1 MANIRKQPVLR
12 MSDIYAPTLK
22 EDPSDADIESAK
34 LLVRAGMIRK
44 EAAGLYTF
52 LPLGMRVISKIETI
66 VREEMDS
73 HGGQEILMPFVQPAE
88 LWHRSGR
95 WDVYGPELLRVTDRH
110 DNEFCLGPTHE
121 EIVTDLVN
129 NELRSYKD
137 LPKNLY
143 QIQVKFRDERRPRF
157 ALMRGREFIMKDA
170 YSFTLD
176 KEGLV
181 KAYMDERGAYE
192 RIFNRLDLKY
202 VPVHAMAGPMGGFE
216 SEEFLAPMEIG
227 EDTFAQSPSGKA
239 WNVEALTTPEPEAI
253 DFTATPAAEKRPTP
267 DAATIDKM
275 VEFANANHPRSDGRD
290 WQASDILKNVV
301 IAVMHPQDED
311 HDEPWRELV
320 VVGVPGDRTVDMKR
334 LEAQFTPAE
343 IEEAT
348 DEDLKKHPELVKG
361 YIGPMALGPQARDGK
376 KAENASETGDAL
388 RYLID
393 AHVARGSAWF
403 TGADEQDVDYY
414 DLVYGRDFEADGTVE
429 AVQVR
434 HGDMSPDGS
443 GPLSFERGVEI
454 GQVFQLG
461 LKYSNALGLKV
472 LDQNGKTVPVW
483 MGSYGIGV
491 SRVMACIAE
500 THHDEKG
507 LAWPAVIAP
516 AQVHVVATGKDAA
529 AFEAAEQLIGE
540 LEAKG
545 IEVIFDDRKKVS
557 PGVKFKDAELIGVPI
572 IAVAGRDTVNN
583 GTIEVRDRN
592 GENAEAVPVADAA
605 QAIADRVAALLK

>member
-1 MANIRKQPVLR
+1 MVGKSVVTLDGLSTNQILDLLHKAEYIDSHRKEIAHTCDGRVLATLFYEPSTR
-12 MSDIYAPTLK
+12 TRLSFETAMLRLGGKVIGFAGAQLASVTKGESIADTLK
-22 EDPSDADIESAK
+22 TVAVTVLHPEDDDHEGPW
-34 LLVRAGMIRK
+34 
-44 EAAGLYTF
+44 
-52 LPLGMRVISKIETI
+52 
-66 VREEMDS
+66 RE
-73 HGGQEILMPFVQPAE
+73 
-88 LWHRSGR
+88 
-95 WDVYGPELLRVTDRH
+95 
-110 DNEFCLGPTHE
+110 
-121 EIVTDLVN
+121 
-129 NELRSYKD
+129 
-137 LPKNLY
+137 
-143 QIQVKFRDERRPRF
+143 
-157 ALMRGREFIMKDA
+157 
-170 YSFTLD
+170 
-176 KEGLV
+176 
-181 KAYMDERGAYE
+181 
-192 RIFNRLDLKY
+192 
-202 VPVHAMAGPMGGFE
+202 
-216 SEEFLAPMEIG
+216 
-227 EDTFAQSPSGKA
+227 
-239 WNVEALTTPEPEAI
+239 
-253 DFTATPAAEKRPTP
+253 
-267 DAATIDKM
+267 
-275 VEFANANHPRSDGRD
+275 
-290 WQASDILKNVV
+290 V
-301 IAVMHPQDED
+301 IAVA
-311 HDEPWRELV
+311 L
-320 VVGVPGDRTVDMKR
+320 PGDRQVDMKR

-461 LKYSNALGLKV
+461 LKYSKALDLKV

-483 MGSYGIGV
+483 MGCYGIGV
-491 SRVMACIAE
+491 SRVLACIAE
-500 THHDEKG
+500 THHDERG

-529 AFEAAEQLIGE
+529 AFDAAEKLVAE
-540 LEAKG
+540 LEERG
-545 IEVIFDDRKKVS
+545 IEVIYDDRKKVS

>member
-1 MANIRKQPVLR
+1 MDKQNRKAIIAGNWKMNKTATEAKALISELIPAV
-12 MSDIYAPTLK
+12 K
-22 EDPSDADIESAK
+22 DAGCE
-34 LLVRAGMIRK
+34 V
-44 EAAGLYTF
+44 
-52 LPLGMRVISKIETI
+52 VIC
-66 VREEMDS
+66 V
-73 HGGQEILMPFVQPAE
+73 PF
-88 LWHRSGR
+88 
-95 WDVYGPELLRVTDRH
+95 
-110 DNEFCLGPTHE
+110 
-121 EIVTDLVN
+121 TDLVTAVEMTKGTN
-129 NELRSYKD
+129 IHVGAENVHFEKSGAFTGEISADMLTDLGVEYVVIGHSERRQYFAETNETVNKRTKAALAGGLKPIICVGESLDQREQGVTEE
-137 LPKNLY
+137 LVRM
-143 QIQVKFRDERRPRF
+143 QVKIALNGVTADE
-157 ALMRGREFIMKDA
+157 
-170 YSFTLD
+170 
-176 KEGLV
+176 
-181 KAYMDERGAYE
+181 
-192 RIFNRLDLKY
+192 
-202 VPVHAMAGPMGGFE
+202 
-216 SEEFLAPMEIG
+216 
-227 EDTFAQSPSGKA
+227 
-239 WNVEALTTPEPEAI
+239 
-253 DFTATPAAEKRPTP
+253 
-267 DAATIDKM
+267 
-275 VEFANANHPRSDGRD
+275 
-290 WQASDILKNVV
+290 LKNVV

-516 AQVHVVATGKDAA
+516 AQVHGVATGKDAA

>member
-1 MANIRKQPVLR
+1 M
-12 MSDIYAPTLK
+12 
-22 EDPSDADIESAK
+22 
-34 LLVRAGMIRK
+34 
-44 EAAGLYTF
+44 
-52 LPLGMRVISKIETI
+52 
-66 VREEMDS
+66 
-73 HGGQEILMPFVQPAE
+73 
-88 LWHRSGR
+88 
-95 WDVYGPELLRVTDRH
+95 
-110 DNEFCLGPTHE
+110 
-121 EIVTDLVN
+121 
-129 NELRSYKD
+129 YKR
-137 LPKNLY
+137 
-143 QIQVKFRDERRPRF
+143 Q
-157 ALMRGREFIMKDA
+157 
-170 YSFTLD
+170 
-176 KEGLV
+176 
-181 KAYMDERGAYE
+181 
-192 RIFNRLDLKY
+192 
-202 VPVHAMAGPMGGFE
+202 
-216 SEEFLAPMEIG
+216 
-227 EDTFAQSPSGKA
+227 
-239 WNVEALTTPEPEAI
+239 
-253 DFTATPAAEKRPTP
+253 
-267 DAATIDKM
+267 
-275 VEFANANHPRSDGRD
+275 
-290 WQASDILKNVV
+290 
-301 IAVMHPQDED
+301 
-311 HDEPWRELV
+311 
-320 VVGVPGDRTVDMKR
+320 
-334 LEAQFTPAE
+334 
-343 IEEAT
+343 
-348 DEDLKKHPELVKG
+348 
-361 YIGPMALGPQARDGK
+361 
-376 KAENASETGDAL
+376 
-388 RYLID
+388 
-393 AHVARGSAWF
+393 
-403 TGADEQDVDYY
+403 DYY

-572 IAVAGRDTVNN
+572 IAVAGHDTVNN

-592 GENAEAVPVADAA
+592 GENPEAVPVADAA